1 MHNQKDGEI
10 TVIVMVVVLRLPPLI
25 EVGNMAVDSSIVE
38 EEEEEEGAVD
48 HFIVDPF
55 EEEEEGI
62 VELVVAVVMN
72 DTARQQ

>member
-1 MHNQKDGEI
+1 M
-10 TVIVMVVVLRLPPLI
+10 IVMAVVLRLPPLI
-25 EVGNMAVDSSIVE
+25 EVGNMAVDSSIVEE